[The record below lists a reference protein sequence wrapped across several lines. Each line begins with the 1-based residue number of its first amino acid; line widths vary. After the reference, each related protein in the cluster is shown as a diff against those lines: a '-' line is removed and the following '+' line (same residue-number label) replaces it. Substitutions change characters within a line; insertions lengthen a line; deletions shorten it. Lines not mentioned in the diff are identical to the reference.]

1 MARRDAVEA
10 VTGRLFEDGWGRI
23 GRGRALANVRHMAR
37 AAQGAS
43 PAFFKLIRTGGC
55 ASRGQ
60 LGAQFSYLF
69 SKSVDV
75 HDSRGLLDGEKRL
88 TPEQIDRAVAR
99 WADDWRGQMNAARTT
114 HMVMSFPRETKPRHV
129 SLIAGEICR
138 EKLGGRFDYMIA
150 VHTDS
155 PNKNPHAHIIV
166 NRRGEGGDYFTLRK
180 GTEFTYQAFK
190 EAMVDHAAR
199 YGIQLEAT
207 TRLQRGHVN
216 YPPTDGE
223 WRRAKEKAAT
233 SGTAFEAPEG
243 KPRIG
248 SDLARATQEV
258 RDWSLRYR
266 DLSSFASATNLQD
279 LATAFEKAAAVLA
292 QGGSIDAKGEPY
304 MAISEDFDRAA
315 AGLRRA
321 VDDAEDR
328 IADAAPNQ
336 RPEMERKLAEALTS
350 VEHLQ
355 PLGARSR
362 DLRETASE
370 QGIYSAQNLRDVNA
384 RFVSEGRDKLTA
396 ALDGTGID
404 PVEVEARMRVGAN
417 SAALE
422 ARWVQQ
428 DLQAVADLR
437 GLDLRNEA
445 QLRQAIDVVDRAYDR
460 VAEGYGV
467 DDAIAARAR
476 TSGTDAVAD
485 YDQRFPRRDTRM
497 ADEGSAEQRRDYDRE
512 MAQMEARQ
520 LREAAERGEGLPDER
535 PMTQEAY
542 RDFMRDQ
549 MRIAG
554 ELEPQQGSSHG
565 DGHAADD
572 DRRDQGQATRY
583 FVSLSR
589 TGEVQEFLTA
599 REAGAAFAEADA
611 RNLPMVTESDGASA
625 RKIAGTVGNGEDRI
639 KSVPSLE
646 AVMSDPAGQ
655 TSEREFWAGYHERAR
670 HQQVQS
676 SERSSVAMEDGDG
689 AVQRPALAIDAEARD
704 RRDQGAALERMERGH
719 DQGPDTGAQ
728 LDRARRDDADAHQ
741 PTASIGSTEASR
753 SALREFARP
762 VGDEDERKL
771 REAIERALTRDEL
784 DRLKRGDAEVLRGV
798 GDREDQLTMARDYLR
813 GLDAPGTDQA
823 LQRVNEALAA
833 ERDHVR
839 QQRGHEGP
847 GHD

>member
-1 MARRDAVEA
+1 
-10 VTGRLFEDGWGRI
+10 
-23 GRGRALANVRHMAR
+23 MAR

-166 NRRGEGGDYFTLRK
+166 NRRGEGGDYFTLRQ

-223 WRRAKEKAAT
+223 WRRAKEKAAA

-248 SDLARATQEV
+248 SDLARATQEI

-266 DLSSFASATNLQD
+266 ELSSFASAENLQD

-292 QGGSIDAKGEPY
+292 QGGTIVAKGEPY
-304 MAISEDFDRAA
+304 MAISEDFDHAA

-370 QGIYSAQNLRDVNA
+370 EGIYSAQNLRDVNA
-384 RFVSEGRDKLTA
+384 RFVAEGREKLTL

-404 PVEVEARMRVGAN
+404 PVEVEARMRTGAN

-445 QLRQAIDVVDRAYDR
+445 ELRQAISVVDRAYDR
-460 VAEGYGV
+460 VAESYGV
-467 DDAIAARAR
+467 DDAIAARAKA
-476 TSGTDAVAD
+476 TGTNAVAD
-485 YDQRFPRRDTRM
+485 YDQRFPRGDTRM
-497 ADEGSAEQRRDYDRE
+497 ADEGSAEQRRDYDRD
-512 MAQMEARQ
+512 MAQMGARQ
-520 LREAAERGEGLPDER
+520 LREAAERGEGLPDK
-535 PMTQEAY
+535 
-542 RDFMRDQ
+542 
-549 MRIAG
+549 
-554 ELEPQQGSSHG
+554 
-565 DGHAADD
+565 
-572 DRRDQGQATRY
+572 
-583 FVSLSR
+583 R
-589 TGEVQEFLTA
+589 TG
-599 REAGAAFAEADA
+599 
-611 RNLPMVTESDGASA
+611 
-625 RKIAGTVGNGEDRI
+625 
-639 KSVPSLE
+639 
-646 AVMSDPAGQ
+646 
-655 TSEREFWAGYHERAR
+655 
-670 HQQVQS
+670 
-676 SERSSVAMEDGDG
+676 
-689 AVQRPALAIDAEARD
+689 AIDGEARD

-728 LDRARRDDADAHQ
+728 MDRARRDDADAHQ
-741 PTASIGSTEASR
+741 STASIGSTEASR

-771 REAIERALTRDEL
+771 REAIERMLTRDEL

-813 GLDAPGTDQA
+813 GLDAPGSDQA

>member
-1 MARRDAVEA
+1 MARLDAVEA

-23 GRGRALANVRHMAR
+23 GPGRALANVRHLAR

-60 LGAQFSYLF
+60 LAAQFSYLF

-75 HDSRGLLDGEKRL
+75 HDSRGLLDGKKRL
-88 TPEQIDRAVAR
+88 TPEQIDRAVSR

-166 NRRGEGGDYFTLRK
+166 NRRGEGGDYFTLRQ
-180 GTEFTYQAFK
+180 GTELTYQAFK

-207 TRLQRGHVN
+207 TRLQRGHVK

-223 WRRAKEKAAT
+223 WRRAKEKAAA

-266 DLSSFASATNLQD
+266 DLSSFASAENLQD

-292 QGGSIDAKGEPY
+292 QGGTIDAKGEPY

-370 QGIYSAQNLRDVNA
+370 EGIYSAQNLRDVNA
-384 RFVSEGRDKLTA
+384 RFMAEGREKLTL

-404 PVEVEARMRVGAN
+404 PVEVEARMRTGAN

-445 QLRQAIDVVDRAYDR
+445 ELRQAISVVDRAYDR
-460 VAEGYGV
+460 VAESYGV

-476 TSGTDAVAD
+476 ATGTNAVAD
-485 YDQRFPRRDTRM
+485 YDQRFPRGDTRM
-497 ADEGSAEQRRDYDRE
+497 ADEGSAEQRRDYDRD

-535 PMTQEAY
+535 P
-542 RDFMRDQ
+542 
-549 MRIAG
+549 
-554 ELEPQQGSSHG
+554 
-565 DGHAADD
+565 
-572 DRRDQGQATRY
+572 
-583 FVSLSR
+583 
-589 TGEVQEFLTA
+589 
-599 REAGAAFAEADA
+599 
-611 RNLPMVTESDGASA
+611 
-625 RKIAGTVGNGEDRI
+625 
-639 KSVPSLE
+639 
-646 AVMSDPAGQ
+646 
-655 TSEREFWAGYHERAR
+655 
-670 HQQVQS
+670 
-676 SERSSVAMEDGDG
+676 VAIEG
-689 AVQRPALAIDAEARD
+689 EARD

-719 DQGPDTGAQ
+719 DQGLDTGAQ

-762 VGDEDERKL
+762 VGDEDERRL
-771 REAIERALTRDEL
+771 REAIERTLTRDEL
-784 DRLKRGDAEVLRGV
+784 DRLERGDAEVLHGV